1 MIEPLRPNLRK
12 IPQPTRDDMM
22 RMLIESFKS
31 LESDFVNRFKTLWVT
46 NVSEGSEDYLV
57 SEKLML
63 LVGEKMKSFRD
74 QFKKKK
80 SQKL

>member
-22 RMLIESFKS
+22 QMLIESFKS

-57 SEKLML
+57 SERLL

>member
-1 MIEPLRPNLRK
+1 MTEPLRPNLRK

-57 SEKLML
+57 SERLL